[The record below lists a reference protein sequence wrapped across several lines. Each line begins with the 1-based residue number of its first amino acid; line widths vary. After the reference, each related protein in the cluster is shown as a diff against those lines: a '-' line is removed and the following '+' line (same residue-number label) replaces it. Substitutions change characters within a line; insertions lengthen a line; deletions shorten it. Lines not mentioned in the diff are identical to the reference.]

1 MCLAQPPQPMVVKSL
16 IFFLS
21 DIGGYF
27 SKIPDLFPKA
37 LEYVLAN
44 GLLNAANSKFFIDSN
59 AVECL
64 RNFSFECIDLF
75 SEAMVLKTLE
85 IAETVLGFIH
95 TSYAE
100 KLIESIVSIIE
111 KLNPAD
117 KSSAQQKVLMFIL
130 NEIAAGCKGVNEGN
144 SDGFVKGVTLMSA
157 AFGALNGSNSNL
169 IWQNL
174 NWIVIKTVG
183 LVIKALPQLQDVQ
196 STCFILLK
204 RAVLLCSTFA
214 DCFFSEICDYV
225 LNNYV
230 SGKEEGISVIIS
242 GISIL
247 FNEPKTLDWLNTN
260 YLLLYVKLKDSLIAN
275 PNPDII
281 EKFYDL
287 QCKIF
292 ECHLQ
297 ACSSTLPSSL
307 ALASSLCNFLSDRN
321 PAKSVLTFCQMIF
334 AARYEELAE
343 IVRELCRNLISA
355 LGTISTNAI
364 QPLAN
369 LFNKFRALYPNEF
382 EVGVNNAL
390 VSSVYACFSE
400 QEKQRLNFCFLKLD
414 TSTVHQMKSFISSIS
429 NILKGRG
436 SIDLIIAT
444 EIAITSKN
452 LRVQVID

>member
-1 MCLAQPPQPMVVKSL
+1 MVVKSL

-27 SKIPDLFPKA
+27 SKVPELFPRA
-37 LEYVLAN
+37 LEYVLTN
-44 GLLNAANSKFFIDSN
+44 GLLNTAYSKFFIDSN

-64 RNFSFECIDLF
+64 RNFSFECIELF

-95 TSYAE
+95 TSHAE
-100 KLIESIVSIIE
+100 KLIESIISIIE
-111 KLNPAD
+111 KLNSND

-130 NEIAAGCKGVNEGN
+130 NEIAAGCKGLNEGN
-144 SDGFVKGVTLMSA
+144 SDGFIKGVTLMSS

-196 STCFILLK
+196 PACFILLK
-204 RAVLLCSTFA
+204 RAVLLCSTFS

-230 SGKEEGISVIIS
+230 SGKEEGISIIIS

-247 FNEPKTLDWLNTN
+247 FNEPKTLDWLHKN
-260 YLLLYVKLKDSLIAN
+260 YLLLYVKLKESLLAN

-287 QCKIF
+287 QSKIF
-292 ECHLQ
+292 ECHLPT
-297 ACSSTLPSSL
+297 CSSTLPSSL
-307 ALASSLCNFLSDRN
+307 ALASNLCNFLSDRN
-321 PAKSVLTFCQMIF
+321 AAKSLLMFCQMIF
-334 AARYEELAE
+334 SARYEELAE
-343 IVRELCRNLISA
+343 LVRELCTNLISA
-355 LGTISTNAI
+355 LGTISINAV
-364 QPLAN
+364 QFLAN
-369 LFNKFRALYPNEF
+369 LFNKFRALYANEF
-382 EVGVNNAL
+382 ELGVNNAL
-390 VSSVYACFSE
+390 VSSAYSSFSD
-400 QEKQRLNFCFLKLD
+400 QEKQRIMFCFLKVD
-414 TSTVHQMKSFISSIS
+414 TSTVNQMKSYINSIS

-436 SIDLIIAT
+436 SIELIIAT
-444 EIAITSKN
+444 EIAITSKT